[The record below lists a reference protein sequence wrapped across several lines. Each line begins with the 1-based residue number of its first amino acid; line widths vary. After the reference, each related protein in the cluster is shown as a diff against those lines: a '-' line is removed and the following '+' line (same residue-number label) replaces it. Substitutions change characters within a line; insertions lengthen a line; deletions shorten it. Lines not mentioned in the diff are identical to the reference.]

1 VKLTG
6 EVGSLF
12 ISHLNK
18 MYASTFLNMKTKA
31 NILLVEDD
39 KNLGFVIKDS
49 LELAGFTI
57 DLQENGV
64 LGAETFHHANF
75 DLCILDIMMP
85 LKDGFTLA
93 EEIRKTDLVTPII
106 FLSARSM
113 DVDKI
118 RGFKIGADD
127 YITKPFS
134 IEELKLRI
142 EAILKRTSLS
152 ILSTERNAIFEL
164 GKFSFDYENQ
174 ILRSS
179 TGERKLTR
187 KESELLRLLCLNKNR
202 LLRRELALKSIW
214 GEDDYF
220 MGRSMDVYITK
231 LRKFLAEDEK
241 VNILNVHRTGFKLM
255 VEEE

>member
-1 VKLTG
+1 
-6 EVGSLF
+6 
-12 ISHLNK
+12 
-18 MYASTFLNMKTKA
+18 MKTKA

-49 LELAGFTI
+49 LELAGYAV
-57 DLQENGV
+57 DLQENGMT
-64 LGAETFHHANF
+64 GAEAYLHASF
-75 DLCILDIMMP
+75 DLCILDVMMP
-85 LKDGFTLA
+85 LKDGFTMA
-93 EEIRKTDLVTPII
+93 EEIRKSDLVTPIV

-113 DVDKI
+113 DIDKI
-118 RGFKIGADD
+118 KGFKIGADD

-142 EAILKRTSLS
+142 EAILKRTSMSMLS
-152 ILSTERNAIFEL
+152 NTKNSHFEL

-174 ILRSS
+174 ILKSAS
-179 TGERKLTR
+179 GERKLTR

-202 LLRRELALKSIW
+202 LLRRELALKTIW

-255 VEEE
+255 VDEE

>member
-1 VKLTG
+1 
-6 EVGSLF
+6 
-12 ISHLNK
+12 
-18 MYASTFLNMKTKA
+18 MKAKA

-49 LELAGFTI
+49 LELGGYS
-57 DLQENGV
+57 DNLQENGV
-64 LGAETFHHANF
+64 TGAEAFHHGTF

-93 EEIRKTDLVTPII
+93 EEIRKIDLVTPII

-113 DVDKI
+113 DIDKI
-118 RGFKIGADD
+118 RGFKTGADD

-142 EAILKRTSLS
+142 EAILKRTSMSML
-152 ILSTERNAIFEL
+152 TYKKNAIFEL

-174 ILRSS
+174 ILKSAS
-179 TGERKLTR
+179 GERKLTR
-187 KESELLRLLCLNKNR
+187 KESELLRLLCMNKNR

-231 LRKFLAEDEK
+231 LRKFLSEDEK
-241 VNILNVHRTGFKLM
+241 VTILNVHRTGFKLL